1 MVNLV
6 VMHLEEV
13 EQAISNLS
21 GQYDEVITEDLP
33 ETRQRPA
40 FQSFSS
46 LEGTS
51 ARPTIQPL
59 ENFPGGEFV
68 DQACIDLGVNT
79 RKDLRELQD
88 YLATQLQTPVS
99 VSNI

>member
-1 MVNLV
+1 
-6 VMHLEEV
+6 MHLEEV

-59 ENFPGGEFV
+59 ENFSGGGFV